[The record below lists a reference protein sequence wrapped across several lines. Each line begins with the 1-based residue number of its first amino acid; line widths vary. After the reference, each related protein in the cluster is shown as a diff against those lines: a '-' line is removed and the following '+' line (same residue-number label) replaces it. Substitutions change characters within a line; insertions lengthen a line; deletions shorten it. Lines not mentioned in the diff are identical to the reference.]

1 MIYDLDNFNYQ
12 RMLSSVI
19 DIIIIT
25 DDNNYVPD
33 CCQEPYLD
41 ISE

>member
-19 DIIIIT
+19 DIIII

-41 ISE
+41 IAE